1 MPHLAINNVCNDI
14 TNVEE
19 CYWDMGNCCG
29 RVRMMDCMIC
39 ECHLPLSEALNGTT
53 YQWSAVNYRNEWGKL
68 AIASMRFRENLF
80 YGNWQ

>member
-1 MPHLAINNVCNDI
+1 
-14 TNVEE
+14 
-19 CYWDMGNCCG
+19 
-29 RVRMMDCMIC
+29 MIC